1 MPSEERKQICDM
13 SVSVV
18 AVEAVDPGAS
28 GAAVAGPRARS
39 DARPGVGAAAV
50 HFGGAASRDDDA
62 ARHGRAIA
70 GETPRSAK
78 CRIGHVGSRR
88 WVLVGLVLL
97 VVAAGAVFGARYLPD
112 VYAWL
117 SNPDAVHAF
126 VDEHAVLSRLALLA
140 INTLQIVV
148 AVLPGEPVE
157 LASGYAFGFWEG
169 TALCLAASAIGST
182 VVFWAVRRWGREVVG
197 LFFKEE
203 QIERFEWMRNARRL
217 ELIMLIVF
225 LIPGTPKDVLTYVA
239 GLTTMRFG
247 ALLAIATL
255 GRIPSIVTS
264 TVAAAAFGAGQY
276 GVMVVSIVL
285 AGILVVAGAWI
296 YKKVE
301 ARHQTE

>member
-1 MPSEERKQICDM
+1 M
-13 SVSVV
+13 SVSVA

-28 GAAVAGPRARS
+28 GAVVAGPRARS
-39 DARPGVGAAAV
+39 VARPGAGAAAV

-62 ARHGRAIA
+62 VRHGRAIA
-70 GETPRSAK
+70 GETPRSAE
-78 CRIGHVGSRR
+78 RRTGHVGSRR

-126 VDEHAVLSRLALLA
+126 VDEHAVLSRLALLV

-182 VVFWAVRRWGREVVG
+182 VVFWAVRRRGREVVG

-239 GLTTMRFG
+239 GLTTMRFD

-264 TVAAAAFGAGQY
+264 TVAAAAFGTGQY

-301 ARHQTE
+301 ARHQNK